1 MMRVGFGAVKRR
13 VEQPVEAKVSEV
25 VELGRFP
32 GSSRAGG
39 GSVAALLES
48 AA

>member
-1 MMRVGFGAVKRR
+1 MMRVGSGAVKRR
-13 VEQPVEAKVSEV
+13 VVHLVEAKVSEV
-25 VELGRFP
+25 VELGRSP